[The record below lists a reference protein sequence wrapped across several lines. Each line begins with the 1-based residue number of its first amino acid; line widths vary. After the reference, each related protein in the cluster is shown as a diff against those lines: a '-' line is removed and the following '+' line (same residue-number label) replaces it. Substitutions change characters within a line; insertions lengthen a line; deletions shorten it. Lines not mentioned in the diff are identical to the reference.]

1 MYLKILYREIHAIW
15 LTLTSRETYLN
26 ERSKKN
32 YNFYIQHNNTLRVQ
46 KIAKKN
52 LWKKQN
58 KNKNNIKLIFNR
70 WMNCHV
76 YLSASME
83 KINQEITVV
92 YNQFLY
98 WHKQKKWEA
107 LPPRRIS
114 KKKIETTNHCQN
126 QPFGTKKSKKK
137 VTHTYTSLSL
147 VSKECKRL
155 LWFPTIV
162 YEVRKINE
170 IKNYTYCCFIS
181 IATIHF
187 TSKHPI

>member
-1 MYLKILYREIHAIW
+1 
-15 LTLTSRETYLN
+15 
-26 ERSKKN
+26 
-32 YNFYIQHNNTLRVQ
+32 
-46 KIAKKN
+46 
-52 LWKKQN
+52 
-58 KNKNNIKLIFNR
+58 
-70 WMNCHV
+70 MNCHV

-98 WHKQKKWEA
+98 WHKQKKNKKPSHQEEFLKKNWNYKS
-107 LPPRRIS
+107 LPEPTLWNE
-114 KKKIETTNHCQN
+114 KIE
-126 QPFGTKKSKKK
+126 KK

-170 IKNYTYCCFIS
+170 IKKIIHIAVLFLLQQFILRVS
-181 IATIHF
+181 ILCI
-187 TSKHPI
+187 